1 MLISARAMKEGLAIL
16 KPHLLLDIYDYCHA
30 SVRYLTKPLC
40 WRYKNVQVTE
50 QWEDEKRLR
59 RTWETPVRT

>member
-50 QWEDEKRLR
+50 QW
-59 RTWETPVRT
+59 